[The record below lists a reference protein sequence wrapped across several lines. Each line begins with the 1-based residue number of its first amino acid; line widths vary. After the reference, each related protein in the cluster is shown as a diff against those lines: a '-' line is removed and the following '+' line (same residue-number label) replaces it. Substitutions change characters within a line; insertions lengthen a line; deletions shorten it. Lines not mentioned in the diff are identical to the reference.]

1 MKLHEISGNFHQN
14 ILIHEVLKVI
24 ENVHIK
30 EELFNDFK
38 DPEEVDKFLAA
49 SFDTKKVTYNN
60 FMSHFLDDSKNGGI
74 QENIQDKLIYISKA
88 NKKDKG
94 EFQFIRA

>member
-38 DPEEVDKFLAA
+38 DPEEVDIFNLIPN
-49 SFDTKKVTYNN
+49 YNN

-74 QENIQDKLIYISKA
+74 QENIQDKLI
-88 NKKDKG
+88 
-94 EFQFIRA
+94 